1 MNAELIPIA
10 SLTPHPLNSYYFDD
24 ITGDN
29 WEDFLQSIKTSG
41 VTNAITIDNNNVI
54 ISGHQRVRAC
64 EILEI
69 AAIPYIRIT
78 YLDEELGGDYPKD
91 VKDLI
96 ESNLKQRVSGNNN
109 PIKLGKC
116 LKFLEGYYG
125 IHHGNNQISGT
136 SNNYKSSKTQK
147 ELAEEY
153 NMSIPSYHNYKKL
166 ADAIPEI
173 EELITTGVITSTTAL
188 AIMRQLPQDQQKKIA
203 GELIADGTHISQR
216 QAEEKIKKLQE
227 ESNLKNSQIKEME
240 SKIAALESVNS
251 YNQSDASSNEV
262 EYLRSELAT
271 YKKEVEILR
280 NRSTSAEGRDANVA
294 YTFWQATKTYIDTVL
309 APMLYDDLITNNQ
322 DNSCSS
328 HIIDACTKV
337 IYAAEDVLKRFK
349 ASTIIDVE

>member
-1 MNAELIPIA
+1 MVTATIPIT

-64 EILEI
+64 EILGI
-69 AAIPYIRIT
+69 ATIPYIRIT
-78 YLDEELGGDYPKD
+78 YSDEELSGGYPKD

-153 NMSIPSYHNYKKL
+153 NMSVPSYHNYKKL

-173 EELITTGVITSTTAL
+173 EKLITTGVITSTTAL
-188 AIMRQLPQDQQKKIA
+188 AVMRQLPQDQQKKIA
-203 GELIADGTHISQR
+203 NELIADGVHISQR

-240 SKIAALESVNS
+240 SKIASLESANS
-251 YNQSDASSNEV
+251 YNQSNEV

-280 NRSTSAEGRDANVA
+280 NRSTSSESRDANVA
-294 YTFWQATKTYIDTVL
+294 YTFWQATKNYIDTVL
-309 APMLYDDLITNNQ
+309 APMLYDDLIINNQ
-322 DNSCSS
+322 DNSCAS

-349 ASTIIDVE
+349 APTIIDIE